1 MALTDIQKLRLEIG
15 LKGQAEE
22 LMLDDELQYFLDE
35 NGNNVKRAAI
45 ATAGALLFQ
54 LSAYLHERVGTEL
67 EIWGHSWFENY
78 KKALEMYLRN
88 PSNNVM
94 VAMSKAY
101 AGGISVSDAKANVQN
116 PDNIIVEVD
125 NGIPKDGEASS
136 SSNTGHDVFKRDMA
150 LYNTS
155 FEL

>member
-54 LSAYLHERVGTEL
+54 LSAYLNERVGTEL
-67 EIWGHSWFENY
+67 SLIH
-78 KKALEMYLRN
+78 
-88 PSNNVM
+88 
-94 VAMSKAY
+94 
-101 AGGISVSDAKANVQN
+101 I
-116 PDNIIVEVD
+116 
-125 NGIPKDGEASS
+125 
-136 SSNTGHDVFKRDMA
+136 
-150 LYNTS
+150 
-155 FEL
+155 